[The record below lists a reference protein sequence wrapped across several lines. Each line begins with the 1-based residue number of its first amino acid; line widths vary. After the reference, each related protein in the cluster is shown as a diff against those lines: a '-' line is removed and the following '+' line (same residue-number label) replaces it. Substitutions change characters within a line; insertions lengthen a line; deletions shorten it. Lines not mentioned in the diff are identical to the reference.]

1 MMNKRNKGSQHFRKK
16 VEKNKRERAIQN
28 AKKQERLKALTKLH
42 EKAMKAKELEEK
54 RTIARLK
61 REEHAKRSAEGMERA
76 CR

>member
-1 MMNKRNKGSQHFRKK
+1 MAKRRQRKIARSS
-16 VEKNKRERAIQN
+16 KRTTAE
-28 AKKQERLKALTKLH
+28 KLH
-42 EKAMKAKELEEK
+42 EKTMKAKELEEK

>member
-1 MMNKRNKGSQHFRKK
+1 MTKRRQRKIARSS
-16 VEKNKRERAIQN
+16 KRITA
-28 AKKQERLKALTKLH
+28 AKLH
-42 EKAMKAKELEEK
+42 EKAMKAKTLEEK

>member
-1 MMNKRNKGSQHFRKK
+1 MMAKRRQRKIARSS
-16 VEKNKRERAIQN
+16 KRTTA
-28 AKKQERLKALTKLH
+28 AKLH
-42 EKAMKAKELEEK
+42 EKEKKAKELEER